1 MDEGSIPSRSTRG
14 VVQKLTE
21 KHRSHGLCG
30 KTAAHFRWAESVSTF
45 GTVAEGSCR
54 PDNVVKLDQTLK
66 AKRKL
71 AQVVM
76 FASRST
82 VAPARQLA
90 MAA

>member
-1 MDEGSIPSRSTRG
+1 MVSAISRMLLSNA
-14 VVQKLTE
+14 
-21 KHRSHGLCG
+21 S
-30 KTAAHFRWAESVSTF
+30 RWGQMVSTF
-45 GTVAEGSCR
+45 EGVAEGSCR
-54 PDNVVKLDQTLK
+54 LGNDVKLDQTID

-76 FASRST
+76 FAARPV